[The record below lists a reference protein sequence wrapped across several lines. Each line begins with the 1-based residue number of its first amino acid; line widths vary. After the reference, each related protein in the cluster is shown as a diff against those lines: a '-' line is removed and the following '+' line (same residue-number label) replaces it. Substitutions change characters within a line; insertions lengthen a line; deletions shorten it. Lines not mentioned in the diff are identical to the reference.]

1 MEKITLVLGASPNP
15 ERVSYDALKNLLKR
29 NIPVIAIG
37 RKQCDLGDVMILK
50 EFPSNPGKVH
60 TIALYM
66 SAANQVEFYDR
77 LFALEPKRIIFNPG
91 SENPELEQLALKKGI
106 EIIDGCLLV
115 MLKTGQF

>member
-15 ERVSYDALKNLLKR
+15 ERVSYDAVKNLLKR

-37 RKQCDLGDVMILK
+37 RKDCDLGDIMILK
-50 EFPSNPGKVH
+50 EFPSDKVKVH

-66 SAANQVEFYDR
+66 NAASQVEFYDR

-91 SENPELEQLALKKGI
+91 TENPDLEHIALEKGI
-106 EIIDGCLLV
+106 EVVVGCLLV